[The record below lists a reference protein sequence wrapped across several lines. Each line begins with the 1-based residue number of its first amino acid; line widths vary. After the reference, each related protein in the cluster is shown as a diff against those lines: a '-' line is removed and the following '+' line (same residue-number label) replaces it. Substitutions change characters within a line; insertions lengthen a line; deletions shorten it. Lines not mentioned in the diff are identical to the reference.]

1 MGLIQLT
8 AFKPGAYSQ
17 EFTRGNKQGGVG
29 DGSTQWCT
37 GQNMETLQNTNGVV
51 TKIDLQ
57 WLGGH
62 VTMFP
67 SGYAPDF
74 GPYKSTG

>member
-57 WLGGH
+57 
-62 VTMFP
+62 
-67 SGYAPDF
+67 
-74 GPYKSTG
+74 